1 MNGMGLVQSAPV
13 IHLAADLVGLEDF
26 RKPNPD
32 GFRVE
37 LERHGLGLRGGTPGG
52 QEKED
57 GDDASH
63 GMEAAG

>member
-1 MNGMGLVQSAPV
+1 MESAQV
-13 IHLAADLVGLEDF
+13 IHLTADLVGLEDF
-26 RKPNPD
+26 RKPYPH

-37 LERHGLGLRGGTPGG
+37 LEHDGFGLMGGTTGD
-52 QEKED
+52 QEEED